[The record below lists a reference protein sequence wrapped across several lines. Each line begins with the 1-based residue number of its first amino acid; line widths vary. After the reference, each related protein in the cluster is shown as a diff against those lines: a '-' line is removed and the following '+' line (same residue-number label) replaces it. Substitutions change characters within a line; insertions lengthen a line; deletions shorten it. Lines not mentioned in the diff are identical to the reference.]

1 MSGAR
6 QPIVSAAW
14 LRARLPAR
22 DSRLVVVD
30 VRANL
35 KDPAWGHARY
45 LEGHLP
51 GAVFADTDRDLS
63 APKTGTN
70 GRHPLPA
77 VEGMAEV
84 FGRLGIGPDSEVV
97 AYDHAS
103 GLFAARLWWM
113 LRYLGHTR
121 AAVLDGG
128 MDAWEQ
134 AGGSLVPGEETR
146 APQRFIPKPEPGM
159 AVGLAEV
166 EAGLRN
172 GAHLLVDAREPVR
185 WRGEHEPIDPV
196 AGRIPG
202 ARNHLWKESLD
213 PDGRFRAPGELREIL
228 GALTGDRKRRRIV
241 CYCGSGLSAAH
252 DALALELAGIEDV
265 AVYSGSW
272 SEWCADPSR
281 PVERGTP

>member
-1 MSGAR
+1 MNGVPQS
-6 QPIVSAAW
+6 IVSAAW
-14 LRARLPAR
+14 VREQLAAG
-22 DSRLVVVD
+22 DSRLVLVD
-30 VRANL
+30 VRADL
-35 KDPAWGHARY
+35 ADPAWGRARY

-70 GRHPLPA
+70 GRHPLPT
-77 VEGMAEV
+77 VERMAEV
-84 FGRLGIGPDSEVV
+84 FGRLGIGPDRVVV
-97 AYDHAS
+97 AYDHAA

-113 LRYLGHTR
+113 LRYLGHR
-121 AAVLDGG
+121 QAAVLDGG
-128 MDAWEQ
+128 LDAWER

-146 APQRFIPKPEPGM
+146 APRHFIPKPQPGM
-159 AVGLAEV
+159 ALGLAEV
-166 EAGLRN
+166 EAGLAG

-202 ARNHLWKESLD
+202 ARNHLWKHNLG
-213 PDGRFRAPGELREIL
+213 PDGRFRPPADLRESL
-228 GALTGDRKRRRIV
+228 GALTGDRAGRPIV

-252 DALALELAGIEDV
+252 NALALEIAGIRDV

-272 SEWCADPSR
+272 SEWCADPRR
-281 PVERGTP
+281 PVARGTP

>member
-1 MSGAR
+1 MHGVPQS
-6 QPIVSAAW
+6 IVSATW
-14 LRARLPAR
+14 LRARLAASG
-22 DSRLVVVD
+22 SRLVLVD
-30 VRANL
+30 VRSDL
-35 KDPAWGHARY
+35 KDPAWGRARY

-63 APKTGTN
+63 APKTGVN
-70 GRHPLPA
+70 GRHPVPT
-77 VEGMAEV
+77 VERMTEV
-84 FGRLGIGPDSEVV
+84 FGRLGIGPDSVVV
-97 AYDHAS
+97 AYDHVS

-113 LRYLGHTR
+113 LRYLGHAR
-121 AAVLDGG
+121 VAVLDGG

-146 APQRFIPKPEPGM
+146 APRHFIPKPEPGM
-159 AVGLAEV
+159 ALGLAEV
-166 EAGLRN
+166 EAGLAS
-172 GAHLLVDAREPVR
+172 GAHFLVDAREPVR

-202 ARNHLWKESLD
+202 ARNHLWKANLGPGGS
-213 PDGRFRAPGELREIL
+213 FRSPEDLREIL
-228 GALTGDRKRRRIV
+228 GALTGDRAGRRIV

>member
-1 MSGAR
+1 MNGVPQS
-6 QPIVSAAW
+6 IVSAAW
-14 LRARLPAR
+14 VREQLAGGGPRL
-22 DSRLVVVD
+22 LLVD
-30 VRANL
+30 VRADL
-35 KDPAWGHARY
+35 QDPSWGRARY

-77 VEGMAEV
+77 VERMAEV
-84 FGRLGIGPDSEVV
+84 FGRLGIGPDSVVV

-113 LRYLGHTR
+113 LRYLGHR
-121 AAVLDGG
+121 QVAVLDGG

-159 AVGLAEV
+159 ALSVAEVKAGLASGV
-166 EAGLRN
+166 
-172 GAHLLVDAREPVR
+172 HVLVDAREPVR
-185 WRGEHEPIDPV
+185 WRGQHEPIDPV

-202 ARNHLWKESLD
+202 ARNHLWKGNLD
-213 PDGRFRAPGELREIL
+213 PDGRFRSPEDLRGIL
-228 GALTGDRKRRRIV
+228 GALTGDRAGRRV
-241 CYCGSGLSAAH
+241 ACYCGSGLSAAH
-252 DALALELAGIEDV
+252 NALALELAGIRDV